1 MKLFSKDRG
10 PARLVVKVSGFLH
23 GGKAVVKFPAN
34 FRRARPEDR
43 MSYTTQA
50 IKAFRAEYD
59 LAVEHRRIAAQ
70 HEDARNAEAVVL
82 RTEVE
87 A

>member
-1 MKLFSKDRG
+1 
-10 PARLVVKVSGFLH
+10 
-23 GGKAVVKFPAN
+23 
-34 FRRARPEDR
+34 

-82 RTEVE
+82 RTEAE